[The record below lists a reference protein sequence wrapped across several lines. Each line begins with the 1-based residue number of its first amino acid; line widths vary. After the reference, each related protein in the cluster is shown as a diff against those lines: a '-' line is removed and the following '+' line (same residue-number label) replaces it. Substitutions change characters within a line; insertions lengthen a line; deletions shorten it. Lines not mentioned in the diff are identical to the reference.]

1 MAYTTIDDGSAY
13 FQAVLYTGNASDGH
27 AITFDGN
34 SDLQPD
40 LVWIKPRSF
49 AGWHVVTDTSR
60 GLTKNI
66 YPNDAYQEET
76 NTTRIQSMNSDG
88 FTINNDADTINKSSQ
103 TIVAWAWKANGG
115 TRVTFTESGNNPAG
129 GYQVNNTSGFSIV
142 DYTGT
147 GGNGTIAHGMTGGKK
162 PTVVFVKNRDVG
174 DAWAVGFRAYS
185 SSFAHPGVLDT
196 DAAFANSDDEFN
208 DSHPGDTTF
217 SVGTNHSTNAD
228 GEKYVAYVFAPIQG
242 FSQDGSFK
250 GNGIADG
257 PFIYTGFKPSFLI
270 LKKTSATQD
279 WQIRD
284 NKRDPFNKDSSQI
297 LFASI
302 PDAEATSTN
311 NIVNFVSNGFKI
323 RGTGGDHN
331 EAGGD
336 FVYLAFAEHPFVTS
350 TGVPCTAR

>member
-1 MAYTTIDDGSAY
+1 MAFTTIDDPSAH
-13 FQAVLYTGNASDGH
+13 FQVATWSGNNSNQ
-27 AITFDGN
+27 AITNDGN

-40 LVWIKPRSF
+40 LVWIKARNEASDH
-49 AGWHVVTDTSR
+49 ALLDSTR
-60 GLTKNI
+60 GLTKRIHSNT
-66 YPNDAYQEET
+66 NDQET
-76 NTTRIQSMNSDG
+76 SDSTATMSSFDSDG
-88 FTINNDADTINKSSQ
+88 FTMTSANVANDADDTG
-103 TIVAWAWKANGG
+103 VAWQWKVNGG

-129 GYQVNNTSGFSIV
+129 GYQVNNTAGFSIV

-162 PTVVFVKNRDVG
+162 PTVVFVKNRDQA

-185 SSFAHPGVLDT
+185 SSFAHPGVLNT

-228 GEKYVAYVFAPIQG
+228 NEKYIAYVWAPIQG
-242 FSQDGSFK
+242 FSQDGSYK
-250 GNGIADG
+250 GSGIADG
-257 PFIYTGFKPSFLI
+257 PFIYLGFKPAWI
-270 LKKTSATQD
+270 IIKKTSATQD

-284 NKRDPFNKDSSQI
+284 HKRDTYNEDSDKI
-297 LFASI
+297 LFA
-302 PDAEATSTN
+302 DLDNAVTTSTN
-311 NIVNFVSNGFKI
+311 NIVDFVSNGFKI

-336 FVYLAFAEHPFVTS
+336 FVYLAFAEHPFVS
-350 TGVPCTAR
+350 SEGVPTTAR